1 MKNYLGCFFMYQ
13 NKRWKITAK
22 SSAPGWWIGVWGS
35 SIQYFN
41 EETLDKLNILCYN
54 QGTKTREDNKMMNYL
69 FVDNETGER
78 FFVQANSFKEAEEI
92 AYDNFDDPEYID
104 EFTDAEAEWFG
115 YDTY

>member
-1 MKNYLGCFFMYQ
+1 MAVGKNEFCQGSDLPLLRRRLPNYSSVANHFWIKLG
-13 NKRWKITAK
+13 
-22 SSAPGWWIGVWGS
+22 V
-35 SIQYFN
+35 
-41 EETLDKLNILCYN
+41 DKLNILCYN
-54 QGTKTREDNKMMNYL
+54 KGTKTKEDNKMMNYL
-69 FVDNETGER
+69 FVDIETGER

>member
-13 NKRWKITAK
+13 DKRWKITAK

-54 QGTKTREDNKMMNYL
+54 NTKR
-69 FVDNETGER
+69 
-78 FFVQANSFKEAEEI
+78 
-92 AYDNFDDPEYID
+92 
-104 EFTDAEAEWFG
+104 
-115 YDTY
+115 